1 MPHAVLPARSHLAA
15 AVWHWLRRWHGWL
28 LAGLWLLVQLW
39 CWHSHHGIQLTTD
52 SKQYLKYAEQ
62 LAATGTFAEGHY
74 LRYVGYPLFLSVFLK
89 LKLGTSVI
97 ALAQI
102 ALSGLAARALYGTA
116 WRLSGGHWVTAA
128 LAGLLFVAWPDIQH
142 FNVFLLT
149 ESLFTSL
156 LVLSL
161 WLVARARTVGGA
173 ALALAVLVVTATVR
187 PNGFVAVGAAGLAA
201 LVWLQERK
209 PRWRNALLL
218 LAALVCLPLAWV
230 GLNGLL
236 RTFTLIET
244 YQQGIIIY
252 GDSASNIH
260 SAAPLQLP
268 ASTASP
274 LWRLGFFIWHNPQYF
289 AQLASLKLA
298 YFMGFPKPYYSTL
311 HCALLAFALPVLY
324 WLAVRGLARQVVARP
339 VRVYAATVI
348 LLQALVVML
357 TVEDWDVRFSA
368 PVLSHW
374 FLLAA
379 LGAQPLLRR
388 LERKLVALG
397 KREAGSF

>member
-1 MPHAVLPARSHLAA
+1 MPSALLPARSQFTT
-15 AVWHWLRRWHGWL
+15 AVWYWLRRWHGGL
-28 LAGLWLLVQLW
+28 LAGLWLVVQLW
-39 CWHSHHGIQLTTD
+39 CWHSHEGGQLTTD
-52 SKQYLKYAEQ
+52 SRQYLRYAEQ

-74 LRYVGYPLFLSVFLK
+74 LRYVGYPLFLSLFLK
-89 LKLGTSVI
+89 LKLGRLAVV
-97 ALAQI
+97 LAQM

-116 WRLSGGHWVTAA
+116 WRLSGGHWATAA
-128 LAGLLFVAWPDIQH
+128 LAALLFIGWPEIQR

-161 WLVARARTVGGA
+161 WLVARARTAGGM
-173 ALALAVLVVTATVR
+173 ALALVLLLATATVR

-201 LVWLQERK
+201 LVWLREQK
-209 PRWRNALLL
+209 PRRRNTWWW
-218 LAALVCLPLAWV
+218 LAVLVFLPLAWV

-252 GDSASNIH
+252 GYPGANLH
-260 SAAPLQLP
+260 PAALLWLPDPTAPPLG
-268 ASTASP
+268 
-274 LWRLGFFIWHNPQYF
+274 RLGFFVWHNPRYF

-298 YFMGFPKPYYSTL
+298 YFMGFPKPYYSAL
-311 HCALLAFALPVLY
+311 HCVLLTLVLPVLY
-324 WLAVRGLARQVVARP
+324 WLALRGVARRAVARP
-339 VRVYAATVI
+339 VRGYAASVI
-348 LLQALVVML
+348 LLQAVVVML

-368 PVLSHW
+368 PVLSYW

-388 LERKLVALG
+388 LERKLVESV
-397 KREAGSF
+397 EAPS

>member
-1 MPHAVLPARSHLAA
+1 MPHAQPSAFPRYAA
-15 AVWHWLRRWHGWL
+15 WLWLRRWHGGL
-28 LAGLWLLVQLW
+28 LAGLWLVVQLW
-39 CWHSHHGIQLTTD
+39 CWHSHQGLQLTTD

-74 LRYVGYPLFLSVFLK
+74 LRYAGYPLFLSVLLK
-89 LKLGTSVI
+89 LKLGQLGI
-97 ALAQI
+97 ALAQM
-102 ALSGLAARALYGTA
+102 ALSGLAARALYSTA
-116 WRLSGGHWVTAA
+116 WRLSGGDWATAA
-128 LAGLLFVAWPDIQH
+128 LAALLFIGWTDIQH

-161 WLVARARTVGGA
+161 WLVARVRTVGGA
-173 ALALAVLVVTATVR
+173 ALALAMLTATATIR

-201 LVWLQERK
+201 LVWLREQK
-209 PRWRNALLL
+209 PRWRNVLLL
-218 LAALVCLPLAWV
+218 LSCLAFLPVAWV

-244 YQQGIIIY
+244 YEQGIIIY
-252 GDSASNIH
+252 GYPGANLHPAASLWLPDP
-260 SAAPLQLP
+260 AAP
-268 ASTASP
+268 P
-274 LWRLGFFIWHNPQYF
+274 LWRLGFFVWHNPQYF

-298 YFMGFPKPYYSTL
+298 YFMGFPKPYNSAL
-311 HCALLAFALPVLY
+311 HCVLLALTLPLLY
-324 WLAVRGLARQVVARP
+324 WLAVRGSTRQAVAQP
-339 VRVYAATVI
+339 VRVYAASVI
-348 LLQALVVML
+348 LLQAAVVML

-388 LERKLVALG
+388 LEQKLVEPV
-397 KREAGSF
+397 RF

>member
-1 MPHAVLPARSHLAA
+1 MSHAVLFARSHFAG

-28 LAGLWLLVQLW
+28 LAGLWLLVQVW
-39 CWHSHHGIQLTTD
+39 CWHSHSGVQFTTD

-62 LAATGTFAEGHY
+62 LATTGTFAEGHY
-74 LRYVGYPLFLSVFLK
+74 LRYLGYPLFLSGFLK
-89 LKLGTSVI
+89 LKLGHLAI
-97 ALAQI
+97 ALAQM

-116 WRLSGGHWVTAA
+116 WRLSGGHWATAA
-128 LAGLLFVAWPDIQH
+128 LAALLFLGWTDIQH

-173 ALALAVLVVTATVR
+173 ALATATVR
-187 PNGFVAVGAAGLAA
+187 PNRFVAVGAAGLAA
-201 LVWLQERK
+201 LVWLREQK

-218 LAALVCLPLAWV
+218 LAALVYLPLAWV

-252 GDSASNIH
+252 GYSAGNLHPITS
-260 SAAPLQLP
+260 LQLP
-268 ASTASP
+268 DSTALP

-298 YFMGFPKPYYSTL
+298 YFMGFPKPYYSAL
-311 HCALLAFALPVLY
+311 HCMLLAFALPALY
-324 WLAVRGLARQVVARP
+324 WLAVRGLARQAVARP

-348 LLQALVVML
+348 LLQAVVVML

-388 LERKLVALG
+388 LERKLVAPG
-397 KREAGSF
+397 KPGADSF